1 MAWIAIPN
9 NPNWE
14 YDNAPASPGANS
26 PYRPLWAKQ
35 TAGIRTDGVNK
46 IYTKVRKVGRSDA
59 SMGELSKTFWDAKSG
74 GTVTRTAQ
82 GLTVALPASVDGTAT
97 HTVPVT
103 FTASGAPKSQATTIV
118 GRARKFF
125 EP

>member
-14 YDNAPASPGANS
+14 YDNAPAFPGANS

-35 TAGIRTDGVNK
+35 TAGIRTDGARK
-46 IYTKVRKVGRSDA
+46 IYTKVRKIGRTDET
-59 SMGELSKTFWDAKSG
+59 MGELSKTFWDAKTG
-74 GTVTRTAQ
+74 GPVTRTAQ

-97 HTVPVT
+97 HIALVT
-103 FTASGAPKSQATTIV
+103 HTASGAPKSQASSVDGTATQS
-118 GRARKFF
+118 
-125 EP
+125 